1 MRLGTPSSPTALIPL
16 AGEAVGTTAYPEL
29 RHCFISE
36 TPLLD
41 ERTMDSLIPVFTL
54 IFGAVVG
61 VVATWLA
68 LHAKWHRGFDDGRAA
83 SATELAALNERVA
96 AKDRELQKLQES
108 FDEEAAVSD
117 SLRHENARLQA
128 NLEGERRA
136 AHERAESFKQAAEAL
151 AEKFKALSRDA
162 LKDNNQEF
170 LNLARATLEK
180 FQATAKGDL
189 EQRQQAIDQLVKPL
203 RESLDKVDGK
213 IEEMERIRAGA
224 YSGLIEQVKTLA
236 ASQQQLQSETGN
248 LVKALRTPHIRGRW
262 GEIQLRRVVELA
274 GMLQYCDFT
283 EQASVATEDSR
294 IRPDVIVRLPGNRT
308 IVVDA
313 KVPFEA
319 FYESISTTDDVVRLD
334 RLKEHARLVRTH
346 IGNLSRK
353 SYWETVQPTPEFVL
367 LFLPGENFY
376 SAALEQDPKLI
387 EDGINQR
394 VIIATPTTLI
404 ALLKAISYGWQQEQ
418 RAANADEVGKLGKEL
433 YDRMRT
439 FINYFA
445 DIGRNLDRALE
456 SYNKGVGSL
465 EARVLVTARKFKERG
480 AIAGEEIDTLEPVDK
495 STRVLN
501 LDEGGLFPELVA
513 AEPVDDDEDDESLP
527 LLSSKTAAGQG

>member
-1 MRLGTPSSPTALIPL
+1 MENLIPAATIL
-16 AGEAVGTTAYPEL
+16 LGA
-29 RHCFISE
+29 FI
-36 TPLLD
+36 
-41 ERTMDSLIPVFTL
+41 
-54 IFGAVVG
+54 GAVS
-61 VVATWLA
+61 AWLILRTRA
-68 LHAKWHRGFDDGRAA
+68 QRSYDDGKAD
-83 SATELAALNERVA
+83 SATEIATLKERVS
-96 AKDRELQKLQES
+96 AKDRELQKLQEA
-108 FDEEAAVSD
+108 FAAQATDLAMAQDHNSR
-117 SLRHENARLQA
+117 LRADI
-128 NLEGERRA
+128 EGERRA
-136 AHERAESFKQAAEAL
+136 AAERSEAFKKVTEEL
-151 AEKFKALSRDA
+151 AERFKALSRDA
-162 LKDNNQEF
+162 LKDNNASF
-170 LNLARATLEK
+170 LDLARATLEK
-180 FQATAKGDL
+180 FQETAKGDL
-189 EQRQQAIDQLVKPL
+189 ELRQRAIDQLVRPL
-203 RESLDKVDGK
+203 KDSLEKVDGK
-213 IEEMERIRAGA
+213 IGEIERARAGA
-224 YSGLIEQVKTLA
+224 YAELREQVRALA
-236 ASQQQLQSETGN
+236 TSQLQLHAETGN
-248 LVKALRTPHIRGRW
+248 LVKALRTPHVRGRW

-283 EQASVATEDSR
+283 EQETISNEEGR

-319 FYESISTTDDVVRLD
+319 FYESISTTDDAVRLE

-346 IGNLSRK
+346 IGALSRK

-433 YDRMRT
+433 YDRLRT
-439 FINYFA
+439 FISYFA

-480 AIAGEEIDTLEPVDK
+480 AIAGDEAEPVEPIDK
-495 STRVLN
+495 STRTLN
-501 LDEGGLFPELVA
+501 LDEGGLFPEFVA
-513 AEPVDDDEDDESLP
+513 GQIENGEDDSLP
-527 LLSSKTAAGQG
+527 LLSSKSATAGDKS